1 MCGFASPG
9 SLQDLLDAPVVTKP
23 RKSLHI
29 AKHNLFAMDG
39 SESEAMAPN
48 SSCKVSNMKGD
59 DHIQIKNKK
68 PKTLDFF
75 KEGWAMDAIDMRTAT
90 TDKQATCNEG
100 QLENN
105 LVELKAKDN
114 WSQYP
119 DAADACQVSKPSLI
133 S

>member
-1 MCGFASPG
+1 M
-9 SLQDLLDAPVVTKP
+9 
-23 RKSLHI
+23 
-29 AKHNLFAMDG
+29 N
-39 SESEAMAPN
+39 
-48 SSCKVSNMKGD
+48 GD
-59 DHIQIKNKK
+59 DHIQIQNKK

-75 KEGWAMDAIDMRTAT
+75 KEGWAMDAIDMRAAT
-90 TDKQATCNEG
+90 TDKQQATCNEG

-119 DAADACQVSKPSLI
+119 DAAAACPVSKLSLI